1 MADDEGKKND
11 LQYYSNQP
19 YDMEVKLSDNEDEEK
34 DDIKQDIND
43 KPLDNAQE
51 EDEDQ
56 PNYQEVKVEST
67 IKPLP
72 KFDISKFQEILS
84 KMLGDGVLTVEKYA
98 DILQHFVDKN
108 EVNFNFDDAYKQ
120 EIKNN
125 MAEEMENIDLEEE
138 DEEEN
143 PDEVELKENG
153 FAKPKDSLF
162 KKLFKKKR

>member
-56 PNYQEVKVEST
+56 TNYQEVKVEST

-72 KFDISKFQEILS
+72 KFDISKFQEIQTTPEAKEL
-84 KMLGDGVLTVEKYA
+84 LTIMQK
-98 DILQHFVDKN
+98 
-108 EVNFNFDDAYKQ
+108 
-120 EIKNN
+120 
-125 MAEEMENIDLEEE
+125 
-138 DEEEN
+138 
-143 PDEVELKENG
+143 
-153 FAKPKDSLF
+153 
-162 KKLFKKKR
+162 

>member
-43 KPLDNAQE
+43 KPLDKAQE

-72 KFDISKFQEILS
+72 KFDISKFQEIQTTPEAKEL
-84 KMLGDGVLTVEKYA
+84 LTIMQK
-98 DILQHFVDKN
+98 
-108 EVNFNFDDAYKQ
+108 
-120 EIKNN
+120 
-125 MAEEMENIDLEEE
+125 
-138 DEEEN
+138 
-143 PDEVELKENG
+143 
-153 FAKPKDSLF
+153 
-162 KKLFKKKR
+162 

>member
-72 KFDISKFQEILS
+72 TFDISKFQEIQTTPEAKEL
-84 KMLGDGVLTVEKYA
+84 LTIMQK
-98 DILQHFVDKN
+98 
-108 EVNFNFDDAYKQ
+108 
-120 EIKNN
+120 
-125 MAEEMENIDLEEE
+125 
-138 DEEEN
+138 
-143 PDEVELKENG
+143 
-153 FAKPKDSLF
+153 
-162 KKLFKKKR
+162 

>member
-34 DDIKQDIND
+34 EDIKQDIND

-72 KFDISKFQEILS
+72 KFDISKFQEIQTTPEAKEL
-84 KMLGDGVLTVEKYA
+84 LTIMQK
-98 DILQHFVDKN
+98 
-108 EVNFNFDDAYKQ
+108 
-120 EIKNN
+120 
-125 MAEEMENIDLEEE
+125 
-138 DEEEN
+138 
-143 PDEVELKENG
+143 
-153 FAKPKDSLF
+153 
-162 KKLFKKKR
+162 

>member
-19 YDMEVKLSDNEDEEK
+19 YDMEVKLSNNEDEEK

-72 KFDISKFQEILS
+72 KFDISKFQEIQTTPEAKEL
-84 KMLGDGVLTVEKYA
+84 LTIMQK
-98 DILQHFVDKN
+98 
-108 EVNFNFDDAYKQ
+108 
-120 EIKNN
+120 
-125 MAEEMENIDLEEE
+125 
-138 DEEEN
+138 
-143 PDEVELKENG
+143 
-153 FAKPKDSLF
+153 
-162 KKLFKKKR
+162 

>member
-1 MADDEGKKND
+1 MADGEGKKND

-19 YDMEVKLSDNEDEEK
+19 YDKEVKLSDNEDEEK

-72 KFDISKFQEILS
+72 KFDISKFQEIQTTPEAKEL
-84 KMLGDGVLTVEKYA
+84 LTIMQK
-98 DILQHFVDKN
+98 
-108 EVNFNFDDAYKQ
+108 
-120 EIKNN
+120 
-125 MAEEMENIDLEEE
+125 
-138 DEEEN
+138 
-143 PDEVELKENG
+143 
-153 FAKPKDSLF
+153 
-162 KKLFKKKR
+162 

>member
-11 LQYYSNQP
+11 LQYYSNKP

-72 KFDISKFQEILS
+72 KFDISKFQEIQTTPEAKEL
-84 KMLGDGVLTVEKYA
+84 LTIMQK
-98 DILQHFVDKN
+98 
-108 EVNFNFDDAYKQ
+108 
-120 EIKNN
+120 
-125 MAEEMENIDLEEE
+125 
-138 DEEEN
+138 
-143 PDEVELKENG
+143 
-153 FAKPKDSLF
+153 
-162 KKLFKKKR
+162 

>member
-72 KFDISKFQEILS
+72 KFDISKFQEIQTTPEANEL
-84 KMLGDGVLTVEKYA
+84 LTIMQK
-98 DILQHFVDKN
+98 
-108 EVNFNFDDAYKQ
+108 
-120 EIKNN
+120 
-125 MAEEMENIDLEEE
+125 
-138 DEEEN
+138 
-143 PDEVELKENG
+143 
-153 FAKPKDSLF
+153 
-162 KKLFKKKR
+162 

>member
-1 MADDEGKKND
+1 MADEEGKKND
-11 LQYYSNQP
+11 LQFYSNQP

-72 KFDISKFQEILS
+72 KFDISKFQEIQTTPEAKEL
-84 KMLGDGVLTVEKYA
+84 LTIMQK
-98 DILQHFVDKN
+98 
-108 EVNFNFDDAYKQ
+108 
-120 EIKNN
+120 
-125 MAEEMENIDLEEE
+125 
-138 DEEEN
+138 
-143 PDEVELKENG
+143 
-153 FAKPKDSLF
+153 
-162 KKLFKKKR
+162 

>member
-72 KFDISKFQEILS
+72 KFDISKFQEIQTTPEAKEL
-84 KMLGDGVLTVEKYA
+84 LTIMQK
-98 DILQHFVDKN
+98 
-108 EVNFNFDDAYKQ
+108 
-120 EIKNN
+120 
-125 MAEEMENIDLEEE
+125 
-138 DEEEN
+138 
-143 PDEVELKENG
+143 
-153 FAKPKDSLF
+153 
-162 KKLFKKKR
+162 

>member
-72 KFDISKFQEILS
+72 KFDISKFQDIQTTPEAKEL
-84 KMLGDGVLTVEKYA
+84 LTIMQK
-98 DILQHFVDKN
+98 
-108 EVNFNFDDAYKQ
+108 
-120 EIKNN
+120 
-125 MAEEMENIDLEEE
+125 
-138 DEEEN
+138 
-143 PDEVELKENG
+143 
-153 FAKPKDSLF
+153 
-162 KKLFKKKR
+162 

>member
-1 MADDEGKKND
+1 MADDAGKKND

-72 KFDISKFQEILS
+72 KFDISKFQEIQTTPEAKEL
-84 KMLGDGVLTVEKYA
+84 LTIMQK
-98 DILQHFVDKN
+98 
-108 EVNFNFDDAYKQ
+108 
-120 EIKNN
+120 
-125 MAEEMENIDLEEE
+125 
-138 DEEEN
+138 
-143 PDEVELKENG
+143 
-153 FAKPKDSLF
+153 
-162 KKLFKKKR
+162 

>member
-1 MADDEGKKND
+1 MADEEGKKND

-72 KFDISKFQEILS
+72 KFDISKFQEIQTTPEAKEL
-84 KMLGDGVLTVEKYA
+84 LTIMQK
-98 DILQHFVDKN
+98 
-108 EVNFNFDDAYKQ
+108 
-120 EIKNN
+120 
-125 MAEEMENIDLEEE
+125 
-138 DEEEN
+138 
-143 PDEVELKENG
+143 
-153 FAKPKDSLF
+153 
-162 KKLFKKKR
+162 

>member
-34 DDIKQDIND
+34 DDIKRDIND

-72 KFDISKFQEILS
+72 KFDISKFQEIQTTPEAKEL
-84 KMLGDGVLTVEKYA
+84 LTIMQK
-98 DILQHFVDKN
+98 
-108 EVNFNFDDAYKQ
+108 
-120 EIKNN
+120 
-125 MAEEMENIDLEEE
+125 
-138 DEEEN
+138 
-143 PDEVELKENG
+143 
-153 FAKPKDSLF
+153 
-162 KKLFKKKR
+162 

>member
-1 MADDEGKKND
+1 MADDKKND
-11 LQYYSNQP
+11 LQFYSNQP

-72 KFDISKFQEILS
+72 KFDISKFQEIQTTPEAKEL
-84 KMLGDGVLTVEKYA
+84 LTIMQK
-98 DILQHFVDKN
+98 
-108 EVNFNFDDAYKQ
+108 
-120 EIKNN
+120 
-125 MAEEMENIDLEEE
+125 
-138 DEEEN
+138 
-143 PDEVELKENG
+143 
-153 FAKPKDSLF
+153 
-162 KKLFKKKR
+162 

>member
-72 KFDISKFQEILS
+72 KFDISKFS
-84 KMLGDGVLTVEKYA
+84 
-98 DILQHFVDKN
+98 
-108 EVNFNFDDAYKQ
+108 
-120 EIKNN
+120 
-125 MAEEMENIDLEEE
+125 
-138 DEEEN
+138 
-143 PDEVELKENG
+143 G
-153 FAKPKDSLF
+153 FPSIQYITHPF
-162 KKLFKKKR
+162 GTSI

>member
-72 KFDISKFQEILS
+72 KFNISKFQEIQTTPEAKEL
-84 KMLGDGVLTVEKYA
+84 LTIMQK
-98 DILQHFVDKN
+98 
-108 EVNFNFDDAYKQ
+108 
-120 EIKNN
+120 
-125 MAEEMENIDLEEE
+125 
-138 DEEEN
+138 
-143 PDEVELKENG
+143 
-153 FAKPKDSLF
+153 
-162 KKLFKKKR
+162 

>member
-56 PNYQEVKVEST
+56 PNYQEVKVQST

-72 KFDISKFQEILS
+72 KFDISKFQEIQTTPEAKEL
-84 KMLGDGVLTVEKYA
+84 LTIMQK
-98 DILQHFVDKN
+98 
-108 EVNFNFDDAYKQ
+108 
-120 EIKNN
+120 
-125 MAEEMENIDLEEE
+125 
-138 DEEEN
+138 
-143 PDEVELKENG
+143 
-153 FAKPKDSLF
+153 
-162 KKLFKKKR
+162 

>member
-34 DDIKQDIND
+34 DDIKQEIND

-72 KFDISKFQEILS
+72 KFDISKFQEIQTTPEAKEL
-84 KMLGDGVLTVEKYA
+84 LTIMQK
-98 DILQHFVDKN
+98 
-108 EVNFNFDDAYKQ
+108 
-120 EIKNN
+120 
-125 MAEEMENIDLEEE
+125 
-138 DEEEN
+138 
-143 PDEVELKENG
+143 
-153 FAKPKDSLF
+153 
-162 KKLFKKKR
+162 